1 VKFPHLDMIDA
12 ALKFEE
18 ENPAWPMNWRKVVAA
33 IRVQAFIDLEPLMK
47 EPAIPPVD
55 TLDA

>member
-1 VKFPHLDMIDA
+1 MIDA

-18 ENPAWPMNWRKVVAA
+18 ENPTWPMNWRKVVAA

-47 EPAIPPVD
+47 EPALPPVD

>member
-18 ENPAWPMNWRKVVAA
+18 ENPTWPMNWRKVVAA

-47 EPAIPPVD
+47 EPALPPVD